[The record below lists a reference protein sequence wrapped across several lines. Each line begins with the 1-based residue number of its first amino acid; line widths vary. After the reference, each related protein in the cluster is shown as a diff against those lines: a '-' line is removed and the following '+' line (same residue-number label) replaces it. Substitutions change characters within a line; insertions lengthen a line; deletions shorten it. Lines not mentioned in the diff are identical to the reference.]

1 MIIIVI
7 IYLCFLGR
15 WADSCRCCTSC
26 TLQRPY
32 CGLKCPHA
40 AVHRACSRT
49 GSKPCWVLHSG
60 SLADWCASTTSMDC
74 KAYLDVPKVVN
85 DRPLQHLL
93 VQGANPL
100 ICYISVQALH
110 QHRCLLCY
118 VLLHCAQR
126 QQIRDDDTSA
136 LLQVATERLQYPRP
150 CLQQSKH
157 AETPLSVQK
166 QLLSS
171 D

>member
-1 MIIIVI
+1 ML
-7 IYLCFLGR
+7 LCIER
-15 WADSCRCCTSC
+15 VA
-26 TLQRPY
+26 
-32 CGLKCPHA
+32 GLEANLAGCYIQAPWLTG
-40 AVHRACSRT
+40 VHQQP
-49 GSKPCWVLHSG
+49 SK
-60 SLADWCASTTSMDC
+60 DC

-93 VQGANPL
+93 VQGANSL